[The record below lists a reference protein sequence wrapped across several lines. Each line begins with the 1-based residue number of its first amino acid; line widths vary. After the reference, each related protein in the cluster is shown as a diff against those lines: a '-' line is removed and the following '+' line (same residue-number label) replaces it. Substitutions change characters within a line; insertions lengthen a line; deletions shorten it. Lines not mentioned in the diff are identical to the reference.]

1 MGRVRKS
8 RRRRRRRRRRSID
21 RRGGEPLGR

>member
-8 RRRRRRRRRRSID
+8 RRRRRRRRSID